1 MKKLILTLFIS
12 FCLALSAF
20 AVQYSPKY
28 KTSFS
33 DCGIGLYFGEGK
45 ATVFTEPD
53 DKSEVLAQLTWDA
66 QSVDING
73 EKVAPKSV
81 FAIFSPQRALS
92 GFIALDEIGTEYTK
106 IIYDN
111 SKQLTG
117 WIKNS
122 PDNRVFYWRQLFYKY
137 GKTRGLYMFADVR
150 KDERLLRL
158 APDEDSE
165 VSYEFIY
172 PKYIRLQLI
181 KGNWALIKVVDY
193 DNEQKVGWFKWRN
206 PDGTLNLFPEFL

>member
-1 MKKLILTLFIS
+1 
-12 FCLALSAF
+12 
-20 AVQYSPKY
+20 
-28 KTSFS
+28 
-33 DCGIGLYFGEGK
+33 
-45 ATVFTEPD
+45 
-53 DKSEVLAQLTWDA
+53 
-66 QSVDING
+66 
-73 EKVAPKSV
+73 
-81 FAIFSPQRALS
+81 
-92 GFIALDEIGTEYTK
+92 
-106 IIYDN
+106 
-111 SKQLTG
+111 
-117 WIKNS
+117 
-122 PDNRVFYWRQLFYKY
+122 
-137 GKTRGLYMFADVR
+137 MFADVR